1 MLEVLLGGEVQ
12 VENKVIHGKDV
23 IVLAATT
30 AAANRLQPN

>member
-1 MLEVLLGGEVQ
+1 MLEVLLGGQVQ

-23 IVLAATT
+23 IVLAA